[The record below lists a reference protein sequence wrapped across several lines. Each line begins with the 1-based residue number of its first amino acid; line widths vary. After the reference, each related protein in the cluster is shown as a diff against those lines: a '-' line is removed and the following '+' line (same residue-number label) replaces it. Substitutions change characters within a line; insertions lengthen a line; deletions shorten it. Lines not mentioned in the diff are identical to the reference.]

1 MRTFANMQRRQFVRL
16 GSGFSM
22 AGLAGWWPVG
32 AWAQA
37 APGWN
42 KAAFDARTLAEVGK
56 ALGGSGSAVES
67 RDIRLDA
74 PEIAENGGIVR
85 MAAQSALA
93 GTTQLALVVAKNP
106 HPLAAV
112 FEIPSGTDAGMTTN
126 LKMAE
131 TSNVYALARVGNQ
144 YFYAV
149 REVKVTLGG
158 CGT

>member
-1 MRTFANMQRRQFVRL
+1 MRTPANMQRRRFVRL

-32 AWAQA
+32 ARAQA
-37 APGWN
+37 AGWN
-42 KAAFDARTLAEVGK
+42 KAAFDAKTLADVVK
-56 ALGGSGSAVES
+56 ALGGSGPAAES

-85 MAAQSALA
+85 MAVHSGLA

-106 HPLAAV
+106 HALAAV

-131 TSNVYALARVGNQ
+131 TSSVYALARVGNQ